1 MIDFIK
7 LLWKGIVFSIILWLF
22 FDFVLMIFTW
32 MLFCN
37 MVDIKRKKQKQEQE
51 DMFNFKF

>member
-1 MIDFIK
+1 MIGFIK